1 MSKNNKINER
11 LNSLQQKKEQFAH
24 NGDKGELVS
33 KIMNQEEEATS
44 LDAIAKELQERREA
58 EAVGENEGYV
68 KDTIYIRK
76 DIYEAFNALCIKRGD
91 KKKHANAALERYVLE
106 EYRKIQKGN

>member
-33 KIMNQEEEATS
+33 KIMNQEEEQI
-44 LDAIAKELQERREA
+44 DMKAIAEALQEQRPEQPGLN
-58 EAVGENEGYV
+58 VGHT
-68 KDTIYIRK
+68 KDTLYIQD
-76 DIYEAFNALCIKRGD
+76 DIYQAFNALCVNRGD
-91 KKKHANAALERYVLE
+91 KKKFVNEALRDFVLKK
-106 EYRKIQKGN
+106 YRELGKNN